1 LHNLILAI
9 LNDCLHFERNFLKTH
24 KCAKRWEE
32 SFDVNKI
39 KKVLFAEGGSGGCGG
54 SFIVRDVS
62 FSGKGRH

>member
-1 LHNLILAI
+1 LLAFWAEI
-9 LNDCLHFERNFLKTH
+9 FKN
-24 KCAKRWEE
+24 AQISKRWEE

-39 KKVLFAEGGSGGCGG
+39 KKALFAEGRSGGGGG

>member
-1 LHNLILAI
+1 
-9 LNDCLHFERNFLKTH
+9 LHFERNFLKTH

-39 KKVLFAEGGSGGCGG
+39 KKALFAEGRSGGCGG